1 MSGPATGQ
9 VRAARDGGKREPRCH
24 IGGVAY
30 GPGCLAVPAPLCASS
45 ALRPGGLKR
54 CPPPMLEPEAADF
67 SLVTTVPSWGGEGAR
82 PEGPLS
88 SPLSLQFEMYDAEAE
103 KSSALGRSS

>member
-9 VRAARDGGKREPRCH
+9 MRAARDGGKREPRCH
-24 IGGVAY
+24 IVEW
-30 GPGCLAVPAPLCASS
+30 LTDPAAWPFPRHCAPAQHSSLEASS
-45 ALRPGGLKR
+45 TALLPRSNPRQQISPWSPLYLLG
-54 CPPPMLEPEAADF
+54 
-67 SLVTTVPSWGGEGAR
+67 GGEGAR